1 MRLGGGERLPNRI
14 AGDDHGFGVR
24 KSSHRAPV
32 SARDCNKNVIAP
44 CPYSAR
50 GAGEGVSRLRRV
62 DVARLGFARLMPRM
76 YQDKITPEMTPVE
89 RLQGN
94 VLARGE
100 RRLLNWLC
108 ERLPAF
114 ATPDKMTALGF
125 FGAVLIGLGYVLS
138 AWDRNWLWLSVAAY
152 FINWFGDSLDGSL
165 ARFRKIER
173 PDYGYFLDHSVDAL
187 AIIFIVGGL
196 GFTPYIEFEIA
207 AVPLLGYLL
216 LAIHT
221 FISAKVMGEFQ
232 LAHAGAGPTELRI
245 MLIVLT
251 IAMWALG
258 PVQVGIGTFTIFDA
272 FAFGIGLILIGLY
285 IRSTWTVALRLRK
298 KYQ

>member
-1 MRLGGGERLPNRI
+1 MNEYQKIDLP
-14 AGDDHGFGVR
+14 V
-24 KSSHRAPV
+24 
-32 SARDCNKNVIAP
+32 
-44 CPYSAR
+44 
-50 GAGEGVSRLRRV
+50 
-62 DVARLGFARLMPRM
+62 M
-76 YQDKITPEMTPVE
+76 QPVE

-94 VLARGE
+94 VLARSE

-108 ERLPAF
+108 ARLPAF
-114 ATPDKMTALGF
+114 ATPDRMTALGF
-125 FGAVLIGLGYVLS
+125 IGAALIAFGYVLS
-138 AWDRNWLWLSVAAY
+138 NFDRNWLWLSVAAY

-173 PDYGYFLDHSVDAL
+173 PDYGYFIDHSVDAL
-187 AIIFIVGGL
+187 AIILIVGGL
-196 GFTPYIEFEIA
+196 GLTPYMQSEIA
-207 AVPLLGYLL
+207 SVPLLGYLL

-258 PVQVGIGTFTIFDA
+258 PVQLGYLNYTIFDA
-272 FAFGIGLILIGLY
+272 FAFGVGLILIALF
-285 IRSTWTVALRLRK
+285 ISSTARAAVRLRA
-298 KYQ
+298 KYH

>member
-1 MRLGGGERLPNRI
+1 MT
-14 AGDDHGFGVR
+14 D
-24 KSSHRAPV
+24 PV
-32 SARDCNKNVIAP
+32 KDSL
-44 CPYSAR
+44 STM
-50 GAGEGVSRLRRV
+50 E
-62 DVARLGFARLMPRM
+62 
-76 YQDKITPEMTPVE
+76 PVE

-94 VLARGE
+94 VLARSE

-108 ERLPAF
+108 ARLPAF

-125 FGAVLIGLGYVLS
+125 LGAVLIGAGYVLS
-138 AWDRNWLWLSVAAY
+138 GYDRNWLWLSVVAY

-173 PDYGYFLDHSVDAL
+173 PDYGYFLDHSIDSFS
-187 AIIFIVGGL
+187 IILMVGGIGL
-196 GFTPYIEFEIA
+196 SPYVEFEIA
-207 AVPLLGYLL
+207 TIPLLGYLL

-221 FISAKVMGEFQ
+221 FLSAKVLGEFQ

-258 PVQVGIGTFTIFDA
+258 PIPVGFRNFTVFDA
-272 FAFGIGLILIGLY
+272 FAFGVGSILIGLF
-285 IRSTWTVALRLRK
+285 ISSTYRTAMRLRA
-298 KYQ
+298 KYH

>member
-1 MRLGGGERLPNRI
+1 M
-14 AGDDHGFGVR
+14 
-24 KSSHRAPV
+24 
-32 SARDCNKNVIAP
+32 
-44 CPYSAR
+44 
-50 GAGEGVSRLRRV
+50 
-62 DVARLGFARLMPRM
+62 
-76 YQDKITPEMTPVE
+76 QPVE

-94 VLARGE
+94 VLARSE

-108 ERLPAF
+108 ARLPAS
-114 ATPDKMTALGF
+114 ATPDRMTTLGF
-125 FGAVLIGLGYVLS
+125 LGAVLICAGYMLS
-138 AWDRNWLWLSVAAY
+138 NVDRNWLWLSVAAY

-187 AIIFIVGGL
+187 AIILIVGGL
-196 GFTPYIEFEIA
+196 GLTPYMKVEVA

-232 LAHAGAGPTELRI
+232 LAHAGAGPTELRV

-258 PVQVGIGTFTIFDA
+258 PVSVGYMNYTIFDA
-272 FAFGIGLILIGLY
+272 FAFVVGVILIALY
-285 IRSTWTVALRLRK
+285 VNSTARTAMRLRA
-298 KYQ
+298 KYH

>member
-1 MRLGGGERLPNRI
+1 MNKY
-14 AGDDHGFGVR
+14 AGDI
-24 KSSHRAPV
+24 KPAM
-32 SARDCNKNVIAP
+32 
-44 CPYSAR
+44 
-50 GAGEGVSRLRRV
+50 E
-62 DVARLGFARLMPRM
+62 
-76 YQDKITPEMTPVE
+76 PVE

-94 VLARGE
+94 ILARGE

-108 ERLPAF
+108 ARLPAF

-125 FGAVLIGLGYVLS
+125 LGAILIGGGYVMS
-138 AWDRNWLWLSVAAY
+138 AYDRDWLWLSVAAY

-173 PDYGYFLDHSVDAL
+173 PDYGYFLDHSVDCL
-187 AIIFIVGGL
+187 AIIFIVGGI
-196 GFTPYIEFEIA
+196 GMSPYIEFEIA
-207 AVPLLGYLL
+207 AIPLLGYLL

-221 FISAKVMGEFQ
+221 FISAKVLGEFQ

-258 PVQVGIGTFTIFDA
+258 PIPVGFQNFTIFDA
-272 FAFGIGLILIGLY
+272 FAFVIGLILIGLY
-285 IRSTWTVALRLRK
+285 VKSTWQTAMRLRA
-298 KYQ
+298 KYN

>member
-1 MRLGGGERLPNRI
+1 MPTDME
-14 AGDDHGFGVR
+14 
-24 KSSHRAPV
+24 PV
-32 SARDCNKNVIAP
+32 
-44 CPYSAR
+44 
-50 GAGEGVSRLRRV
+50 
-62 DVARLGFARLMPRM
+62 
-76 YQDKITPEMTPVE
+76 Q

-94 VLARGE
+94 VLARSE

-108 ERLPAF
+108 ARLPTF
-114 ATPDKMTALGF
+114 ATPDKMTLLGF

-138 AWDRNWLWLSVAAY
+138 NYDRNWLWLSVAAY

-196 GFTPYIEFEIA
+196 GLTPYMEFEVA

-232 LAHAGAGPTELRI
+232 LAHAGAGPTELRLL
-245 MLIVLT
+245 LIAVT

-258 PVQVGIGTFTIFDA
+258 PRPVGYGTYTIFDA
-272 FAFGIGLILIGLY
+272 FGFVVGLILIGLY
-285 IRSTWTVALRLRK
+285 VVSTFTTAKRLRA
-298 KYQ
+298 KYS

>member
-1 MRLGGGERLPNRI
+1 MRFPAHTKLW
-14 AGDDHGFGVR
+14 
-24 KSSHRAPV
+24 RAPLFY
-32 SARDCNKNVIAP
+32 SG
-44 CPYSAR
+44 CPI
-50 GAGEGVSRLRRV
+50 
-62 DVARLGFARLMPRM
+62 M
-76 YQDKITPEMTPVE
+76 YQEKITPQMTPVE

-94 VLARGE
+94 VLARSE

-108 ERLPAF
+108 ARLPSW

-125 FGAVLIGLGYVLS
+125 LGAVLIGAGYVLS

-173 PDYGYFLDHSVDAL
+173 PDYGYFIDHSVDAL

-196 GFTPYIEFEIA
+196 GFTPYMEFEIA
-207 AVPLLGYLL
+207 AIPLLGYLL

-232 LAHAGAGPTELRI
+232 LAHAGAGPTELRV
-245 MLIVLT
+245 MLIALT

-258 PVQVGIGTFTIFDA
+258 PVPVGIRNFTIFDA
-272 FAFGIGLILIGLY
+272 FAFTIGLILIGLY
-285 IRSTWTVALRLRK
+285 VRSTWIVALRLRK
-298 KYQ
+298 KYK